1 MRGENNGKQT
11 SRRIHHR
18 SHTGSCVRCVA
29 VDSDA
34 ERKRSKVA
42 PRTPRPDLGTWRGV
56 EDTMIDR
63 STQTWPTDVAVHVP
77 ETTCPHLVIDQYGID
92 LMIAAEDEAEY
103 ARRVR

>member
-1 MRGENNGKQT
+1 
-11 SRRIHHR
+11 
-18 SHTGSCVRCVA
+18 
-29 VDSDA
+29 
-34 ERKRSKVA
+34 
-42 PRTPRPDLGTWRGV
+42 
-56 EDTMIDR
+56 MIDR